1 MHKKTFDL
9 INELLTCS
17 NISEYINDNQDEFID
32 IPLHIY
38 LKQLL
43 SVSQL
48 IVAQIADSSYKGEYI
63 YQVFRGIKNPSR
75 NVLLSIALAMTLGYE
90 EATRLLYI
98 AHKPLLDP
106 RSIRD
111 SIIIFALN
119 SKLSVPDTNDILFQF
134 NEACL

>member
-1 MHKKTFDL
+1 M
-9 INELLTCS
+9 
-17 NISEYINDNQDEFID
+17 
-32 IPLHIY
+32 
-38 LKQLL
+38 
-43 SVSQL
+43 
-48 IVAQIADSSYKGEYI
+48 
-63 YQVFRGIKNPSR
+63 
-75 NVLLSIALAMTLGYE
+75 LSIALAMTLGYE

-119 SKLSVPDTNDILFQF
+119 NKLSVPDTNDILFQF